1 MKKILFLV
9 AFCVLTLTIKAQTAS
24 VEKTIFNIQTNHL
37 GLWVNNETRLT
48 NSLALRSEVGLAM
61 GPVSFRLRDNKSVFV
76 GIPRLMF
83 TLEPRW
89 YYNLGKR
96 VENSKSI
103 AGNSGNFL
111 SLKTTYFSNLLFSGR
126 SNEPTTL
133 TIVPTWGIR
142 RTIGNHFNYELG
154 AGLGYAHSF
163 KTNTELSY
171 NRFAVNLH
179 IRFGYKF

>member
-37 GLWVNNETRLT
+37 GLWLNNETRLT
-48 NSLALRSEVGLAM
+48 NSLALRSEVGLAL
-61 GPVSFRLRDNKSVFV
+61 GPVSFRLRDKQSIFV
-76 GIPRLMF
+76 GMPRLMF

-111 SLKTTYFSNLLFSGR
+111 SLKTTYNSNLIFR
-126 SNEPTTL
+126 TNNNQPATL
-133 TIVPTWGIR
+133 TVIPTWGIR
-142 RTIGNHFNYELG
+142 RNIGNHFNYELG
-154 AGLGYAHSF
+154 AGLGYAHVF
-163 KTNTELSY
+163 KTDRWPSY
-171 NRFAVNLH
+171 NQFAVNLH
-179 IRFGYKF
+179 LRFGYKF